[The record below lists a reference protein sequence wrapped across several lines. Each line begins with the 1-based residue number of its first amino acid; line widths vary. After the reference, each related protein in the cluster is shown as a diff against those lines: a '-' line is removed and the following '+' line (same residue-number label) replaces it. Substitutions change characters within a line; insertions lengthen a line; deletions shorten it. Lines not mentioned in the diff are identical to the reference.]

1 MINCEFENGNKAS
14 LRHVTADNLVI
25 KDDKILLVKRAERLL
40 EGGKWGLVGGF
51 VDRDETIKEA
61 VVREI
66 MEETGYEVQG
76 ITLLRIIDAPSRPNN
91 DRQDI
96 TFVHFCTALEKVGV
110 PDDESD
116 QQEWFPLAAMPPAS
130 KIAFEHLDNIKLY
143 MKYLKNPFVL
153 PIFESGK
160 NQ

>member
-14 LRHVTADNLVI
+14 LRHVTVDNLVI
-25 KDDKILLVKRAERLL
+25 KGDKILLVKRAKRLL
-40 EGGKWGLVGGF
+40 EGGKWALAGGF

-61 VVREI
+61 AAREI
-66 MEETGYEVQG
+66 MEETGYKVEG

-96 TFVHFCTALEKVGV
+96 TFVHFCKALEKVGV
-110 PDDESD
+110 SDDESD
-116 QQEWFPLAAMPPAS
+116 RQEWFPLAALPSAGE
-130 KIAFEHLDNIKLY
+130 IAFDHLDNIKLY
-143 MKYLKNPFVL
+143 MDYVKNPFVL
-153 PIFESGK
+153 PVFASGQ